1 MLKDFFHS
9 RGWLGGNK
17 VIVSFDGQ
25 WGSTGKGVL
34 NSYLAEKLLS
44 QSKHVNVI
52 TNAGPN
58 SGHTFWYGGDKS
70 PTVLKQLPTAGVV
83 LRRMT
88 NASNPPWHP
97 VKQMSV
103 FLSAGAV
110 IDMELLEKEV
120 AVNDMAGFV
129 AVDPIAAVISPVDD
143 KEVDAHQIAS
153 TGQGVGPAIVR
164 KLLRFD
170 SIEGRYYEHSIVRKY
185 DLPARVRSGRYIPH
199 RRNLDNSC
207 VFIEVA
213 QGWDLGIHSPFW
225 PYVTSRECGVAQ
237 GLADARIP
245 PAWLDKS
252 IMSVRCHPIRV
263 GSTDEGSSG
272 GYHPDQSELDW
283 DFIGVKPEY
292 TTVTG
297 RMRRV
302 FTWSRLQFRG
312 ALVGNWPDAIF
323 LNFCNYL
330 SPAALNLHVSDV
342 YSDYKYIMGKKPDFM
357 LLGFGPKN
365 DDVYLVPG
373 EDWASEINKI
383 YRSNKYADT
392 PFGGP
397 ENG

>member
-1 MLKDFFHS
+1 MSKNFFYS

-34 NSYLAEKLLS
+34 NSYLAEKILS
-44 QSKHVNVI
+44 DSKQVNVI

-58 SGHTFWYGGDKS
+58 SGHTFWHKDAES
-70 PTVLKQLPTAGVV
+70 PTVLKQLPTAAVV
-83 LRRMT
+83 LRRMVQGP
-88 NASNPPWHP
+88 NLPFYPIR
-97 VKQMSV
+97 QLRV

-110 IDMELLEKEV
+110 IDMGLLGQEMRANTMHEYV
-120 AVNDMAGFV
+120 S
-129 AVDPIAAVISPVDD
+129 VDPIAAVISPVRDRL
-143 KEVDAHQIAS
+143 VDAHQIAS
-153 TGQGVGPAIVR
+153 TGQGVGPAIMR
-164 KLLRFD
+164 KLMRFD
-170 SIEGRYYEHSIVRKY
+170 EMEGRQYEHSIARKY
-185 DLPARVRSGRYIPH
+185 DMPAGVRLGRYTPH

-207 VFIEVA
+207 IFIEVA
-213 QGWDLGIHSPFW
+213 QGWDLGVHSPFW
-225 PYVTSRECGVAQ
+225 PHVTSRECGVAQ

-263 GSTDEGSSG
+263 GNTDKGDSG
-272 GYHPDQSELDW
+272 GYHPDQSELSW
-283 DFIGVKPEY
+283 DFIGVEPER

-297 RMRRV
+297 RVRRV
-302 FTWSRLQFRG
+302 FTWSRRQFEG
-312 ALVGNWPDAIF
+312 ALLSNRPDAIF

-330 SPAALNLHVSDV
+330 SPAALRLHVSDV
-342 YSDYKYIMGKKPDFM
+342 YSDYRYVMGKKPDFM